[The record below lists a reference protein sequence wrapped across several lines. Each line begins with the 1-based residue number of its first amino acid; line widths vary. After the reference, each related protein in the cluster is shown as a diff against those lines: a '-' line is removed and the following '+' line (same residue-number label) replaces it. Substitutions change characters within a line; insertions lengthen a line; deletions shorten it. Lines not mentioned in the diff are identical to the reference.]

1 MRPAAPH
8 TEALNKFER
17 VGLRWML
24 GYSETDRPAL
34 SHWPEKVLKRIR
46 RIERMTLIQASLLGG
61 ISGLLFA
68 MSELGLQAWFGEDRE
83 GLAEQLSYWALFAF
97 LGLLISG
104 AEIAVLYWRILR
116 AVGSIGTRTGLNVDR
131 GDTERMIVLG
141 ISRAALDMP
150 NPRAEVHG
158 VDPYSRLP
166 RWKMIMYAVFY
177 RLKVGATSMMIR
189 MILRRVLARA
199 ALRSLIPFAAIGVYA
214 FWNAVIIWLILK
226 QTRMRTAGPVAI
238 KDLDELIKD
247 DCPKLEEHERKLL
260 FEAIGESVILNQD
273 AHPNYVLFLGQL
285 LDRCN
290 PEAEKIDGKW
300 EESKLRDANLSNT
313 ARRVLLRCLTT
324 ATILRGSPRK
334 DQVKFLEKVADILGR
349 GFDKDALDKLQSN
362 IYAGKGVNAELLDAV
377 TPEA

>member
-1 MRPAAPH
+1 
-8 TEALNKFER
+8 
-17 VGLRWML
+17 
-24 GYSETDRPAL
+24 
-34 SHWPEKVLKRIR
+34 
-46 RIERMTLIQASLLGG
+46 
-61 ISGLLFA
+61 
-68 MSELGLQAWFGEDRE
+68 
-83 GLAEQLSYWALFAF
+83 
-97 LGLLISG
+97 
-104 AEIAVLYWRILR
+104 
-116 AVGSIGTRTGLNVDR
+116 
-131 GDTERMIVLG
+131 
-141 ISRAALDMP
+141 
-150 NPRAEVHG
+150 
-158 VDPYSRLP
+158 
-166 RWKMIMYAVFY
+166 
-177 RLKVGATSMMIR
+177 MMIR